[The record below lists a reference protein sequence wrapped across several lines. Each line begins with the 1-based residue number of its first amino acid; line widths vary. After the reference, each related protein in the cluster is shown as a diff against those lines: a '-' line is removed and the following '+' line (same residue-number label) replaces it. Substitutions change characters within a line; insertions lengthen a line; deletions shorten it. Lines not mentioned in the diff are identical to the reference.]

1 MHCRSD
7 LEWCKSIFLCW
18 KWNNSFLVLTEH
30 LRGRIFLESFTSC
43 SWFGLLVL
51 IFDMTQLRDWEQGRV
66 KCVFYWKY
74 SLTFLQLG
82 AKLSCS
88 LLIWWRFLLCNLNTD
103 LRREEDPAVLFL
115 LSSYLPVAPW
125 EHIIVR
131 EWPQRDSVTCCKR
144 RAGTF
149 IWLLS
154 CMDLLIQRAVI
165 LCLMDPLHHRGLKY
179 FTCVA
184 LNLLLLSEPSEH
196 ISIQFPWSIMQG
208 RKWSHFILTVSSAG
222 WENLMAETFIFT
234 GTVVVTNC
242 LFANNGKGKG
252 LPLSCPTRPCVH

>member
-1 MHCRSD
+1 
-7 LEWCKSIFLCW
+7 
-18 KWNNSFLVLTEH
+18 
-30 LRGRIFLESFTSC
+30 
-43 SWFGLLVL
+43 
-51 IFDMTQLRDWEQGRV
+51 MTQLRDWEQGRV

-82 AKLSCS
+82 AKLTCS

-184 LNLLLLSEPSEH
+184 LNLLLLSEPCEH